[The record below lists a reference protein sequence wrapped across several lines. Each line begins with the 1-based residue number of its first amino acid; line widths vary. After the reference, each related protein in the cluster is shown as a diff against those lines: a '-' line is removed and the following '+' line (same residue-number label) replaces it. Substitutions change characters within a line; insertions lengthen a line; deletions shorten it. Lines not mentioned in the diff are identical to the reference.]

1 MIRSAPITIDFASQR
16 FASVKSDYIVL
27 DRYGNEV
34 QRHSKEFTTTA
45 IPEDSSKL

>member
-1 MIRSAPITIDFASQR
+1 LQR

-34 QRHSKEFTTTA
+34 QRYSKEFTATA
-45 IPEDSSKL
+45 MPENSLKH